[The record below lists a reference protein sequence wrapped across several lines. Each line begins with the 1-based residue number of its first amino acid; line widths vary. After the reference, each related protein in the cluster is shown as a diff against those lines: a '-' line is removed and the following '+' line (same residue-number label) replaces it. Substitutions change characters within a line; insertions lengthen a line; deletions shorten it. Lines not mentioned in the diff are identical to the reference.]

1 MLLSPGSD
9 GGFVQWVV
17 IYFDVLANDDALMIA
32 AFTRVDTHPVESIPH
47 TFGLEILVLEQLR
60 IENKSKIH

>member
-1 MLLSPGSD
+1 MLLGPGSD

-17 IYFDVLANDDALMIA
+17 IYFDVLANDDVLMIA
-32 AFTRVDTHPVESIPH
+32 A
-47 TFGLEILVLEQLR
+47 FGLEILVLEQLR